1 MTVRSAPLRRWLAL
15 LPLAGAVGFA
25 VWWSATPTAGAQE
38 LPPAPEVSAPPEGV
52 VLTPYG
58 PLAETDREFLVRVR
72 LAGLWEVPA
81 GQMAAEKGTTEQIRE
96 IGEWIRDEHLEL
108 DEAVRDAAAKLGV
121 ELPNEP
127 SAEHQLLLDEMAA
140 AEGEQFDR
148 LFIQYLREAHG
159 VIYPIIAYVRAGT
172 QNELMREFAEVGE
185 EFVGNHLN
193 YLESSGLVDWNHIK
207 PAPEPLGTQS
217 RFLAA
222 EPAGVHPIAIYV
234 LLGAA
239 AVGGGIQMIRTLRP
253 Q

>member
-1 MTVRSAPLRRWLAL
+1 MTVRHTASRRWLAL
-15 LPLAGAVGFA
+15 LPLVGAGLLAF
-25 VWWSATPTAGAQE
+25 WWSTTAAAAQE
-38 LPPAPEVSAPPEGV
+38 LPPAPEVSAPPAGV
-52 VLTPYG
+52 VLTKYG

-81 GQMAAEKGTTEQIRE
+81 GQMAAEKGSTEQIRE
-96 IGEWIRDEHLEL
+96 IGEWIRDEHIEL
-108 DEAVRDAAAKLGV
+108 DEACRQTAAELGV

-127 SAEHQLLLDEMAA
+127 SAEHQLLLNDMAA
-140 AEGEQFDR
+140 AEGEEFDR
-148 LFIQYLREAHG
+148 RFIQYLREAHG
-159 VIYPIIAYVRAGT
+159 IIYPIIAYVRAGT
-172 QNELMREFAEVGE
+172 QNDLMREFAEVGE
-185 EFVGNHLN
+185 EYVGNHLT

-217 RFLAA
+217 RFLGA

-239 AVGGGIQMIRTLRP
+239 AVGGGVQMIRTLRP